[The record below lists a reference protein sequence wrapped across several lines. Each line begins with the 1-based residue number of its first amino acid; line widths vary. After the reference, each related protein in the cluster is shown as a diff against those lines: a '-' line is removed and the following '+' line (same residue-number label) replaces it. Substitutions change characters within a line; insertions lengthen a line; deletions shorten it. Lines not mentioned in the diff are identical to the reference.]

1 MSILITTYEGSHNHP
16 LPVGATAMA
25 STASAASCSY
35 MLVDNN
41 DNISNITS
49 FNQPSNFPYHNI
61 NYNGTS
67 SGHNSSSIP
76 FTSTVNAL
84 NYTNISKFPHQF
96 LMASSSN
103 SSSQLG
109 HPWIPSNSN
118 IITTNN
124 TLHQFRVPPLQSD
137 DGIGKL
143 KGDQGEFNDKMMA
156 ENMSAITSDPKFKV
170 AVAAAIS
177 SLMNKESQ
185 IINSL
190 QLHKGTTLVPNEG
203 DHNVGNPPVL
213 NSAFVGKELPE

>member
-25 STASAASCSY
+25 STASAAACSY

-41 DNISNITS
+41 NVNNIST

-61 NYNGTS
+61 NYNTTS
-67 SGHNSSSIP
+67 ANHISSSIP
-76 FTSTVNAL
+76 FTSSTINAL
-84 NYTNISKFPHQF
+84 DYTKFPHQF

-103 SSSQLG
+103 TSSQ

-118 IITTNN
+118 IITNN
-124 TLHQFRVPPLQSD
+124 NMSLHPFRVPPLQSED
-137 DGIGKL
+137 KL
-143 KGDQGEFNDKMMA
+143 MA

-185 IINSL
+185 IVNPL
-190 QLHKGTTLVPNEG
+190 QMHKDG